1 MFHILVAD
9 DDKNTRKLIGAVLEA
24 EGYTVSMAADGQEAL
39 DILDR
44 QHIDLV
50 VLDIMMP
57 RMDGYEFTR
66 TLREAQSNLPI
77 LMVSAKQLPEEWR
90 QGFIVGT
97 DGSI

>member
-9 DDKNTRKLIGAVLEA
+9 DDKNTRKLIGAVLKA

-50 VLDIMMP
+50 V
-57 RMDGYEFTR
+57 MDTSR
-66 TLREAQSNLPI
+66 ALPACS
-77 LMVSAKQLPEEWR
+77 SAA
-90 QGFIVGT
+90 I
-97 DGSI
+97 